1 MSGLIQIEP
10 QTITVKLSCGCEYVL
25 GNLGREHNPCPND
38 EGQCPKCRRKVVV
51 EGLNKLPG
59 ISCATPKGR
68 AARSAP
74 GWRCG

>member
-51 EGLNKLPG
+51 EEVVPAIWELEW
-59 ISCATPKGR
+59 TR
-68 AARSAP
+68 
-74 GWRCG
+74 